1 MLWKYLLKIL
11 LLRQLELTPVDCNL
25 NWKHVFFR
33 RFHKKL
39 FYPGPLCPTCCY
51 ISAGSS
57 LFISKVVMTRGF
69 QTKSMEF
76 LLDSL
81 YCKQDWLQFIHNN
94 SCQWGSAYPRTCT
107 SWNWFGPICLN
118 PAPAI
123 SEFSVLENLVSVSAD
138 MRFVKKYTPLDFQ
151 AKNFAPLIS
160 PNINS
165 LGYENEWKWR
175 NLHRWH
181 KN

>member
-1 MLWKYLLKIL
+1 MPM
-11 LLRQLELTPVDCNL
+11 R
-25 NWKHVFFR
+25 
-33 RFHKKL
+33 
-39 FYPGPLCPTCCY
+39 LC
-51 ISAGSS
+51 I
-57 LFISKVVMTRGF
+57 
-69 QTKSMEF
+69 
-76 LLDSL
+76 
-81 YCKQDWLQFIHNN
+81 
-94 SCQWGSAYPRTCT
+94 AYPRTCT

-138 MRFVKKYTPLDFQ
+138 MRFVKNYTPLDFQ

-160 PNINS
+160 LNINS

-181 KN
+181 KIYTATGSDGSDKSHLSDWWQKIFLLSTWINQKWEQWGMMFGILLGEFLWLSIKVSKRLQLANMFLKKSPIFRGIVRERLGTQG

>member
-1 MLWKYLLKIL
+1 MPM
-11 LLRQLELTPVDCNL
+11 R
-25 NWKHVFFR
+25 
-33 RFHKKL
+33 
-39 FYPGPLCPTCCY
+39 LC
-51 ISAGSS
+51 I
-57 LFISKVVMTRGF
+57 
-69 QTKSMEF
+69 
-76 LLDSL
+76 
-81 YCKQDWLQFIHNN
+81 
-94 SCQWGSAYPRTCT
+94 AYPRTCT

-160 PNINS
+160 LNINS

-181 KN
+181 KIYTATGSDGSDKSHLWVSVSVSVNFFSLSHCDCLVQLFFCSCLTTWREAVKNYLADLFRWGGTHHSSRVEKDKAHVWSRLRVARFS